1 MPEGE
6 RFWNPYR
13 WVTVS
18 DRAVEHDV
26 PHYHHRL
33 DGLAGRIWCE
43 LEALTPLFVG
53 DGKGQFVS
61 HIVRNAAG
69 GRRGGP
75 QPYLPAT
82 SLKGA
87 IRSLAEI
94 IGNAAVPFPKV
105 KVDRPH
111 ELTKARHGSNLDVV
125 ARMFGY
131 LDGSSAVQRDRRPR
145 AEPGGGRPQLPAFAG
160 LVRFSD
166 AELAEQC
173 TPGRWPAY
181 EVAVGQP
188 KPSHRSFYP
197 GDNRRKLYHHRVK
210 ADRLTRPHP
219 GITQT
224 ARVTPA
230 PPGTRFR
237 FTVDFENLREE
248 ELDLLVYCLVLE
260 EQSTVELSAAAL
272 GRASDQAG
280 VTLRGPL
287 RHKLGGAKPHG
298 AGSVHL
304 RITKLEIR
312 TDPGA
317 RYRGNGPAETT
328 EVRDGEDLKQELLR
342 RTEPFRTRAD
352 QTMRELRA
360 MMIYAAGDPRNLIQ
374 YPTYDWFRNESRTG
388 LKPTT

>member
-1 MPEGE
+1 MPERE

-26 PHYHHRL
+26 PHYHHLL
-33 DGLAGRIWCE
+33 DGLAGRVWCE
-43 LEALTPLFVG
+43 LEALTALFVG
-53 DGKGQFVS
+53 DGKGNGQFIS

-94 IGNAAVPFPKV
+94 IGNAAVPFPKKKV

-131 LDGSSAVQRDRRPR
+131 LDGSN
-145 AEPGGGRPQLPAFAG
+145 AFAG
-160 LVRFSD
+160 LIRFSD
-166 AELAEQC
+166 AELAEPF
-173 TPGRWPAY
+173 TPGQWPAY
-181 EVAVGQP
+181 DVAVGQP

-197 GDNRRKLYHHRVK
+197 GDNRRKLYHHRVE
-210 ADRLTRPHP
+210 ADRLTQPHRN
-219 GITQT
+219 IRQT
-224 ARVTPA
+224 ATVTPA
-230 PPGTRFR
+230 PRGTRFR

-304 RITKLEIR
+304 RITKLKIR
-312 TDPGA
+312 TDPRA
-317 RYRGNGPAETT
+317 RYLGNEPADTT
-328 EVRDGEDLKQELLR
+328 KVREGEDLNQELLR

-360 MMIYAAGDPRNLIQ
+360 MMIYAADDPRNRIE
-374 YPTYDWFRNESRTG
+374 YPTYDWFRNDLQTG

>member
-53 DGKGQFVS
+53 DGTGQFVR
-61 HIVRNAAG
+61 HIVRNTAD
-69 GRRGGP
+69 GRRGGS

-94 IGNAAVPFPKV
+94 IGNAAVPFPKM

-111 ELTKARHGSNLDVV
+111 ELAKARHGRRLDVV

-131 LDGSSAVQRDRRPR
+131 LDVNSARSR
-145 AEPGGGRPQLPAFAG
+145 ARANDEICRIVAFAG

-166 AELAEQC
+166 AELAEQFK
-173 TPGRWPAY
+173 PGMWQAY

-197 GDNRRKLYHHRVK
+197 GDNRRKLYHHRVE

-219 GITQT
+219 NIRQT

-260 EQSTVELSAAAL
+260 EQNKVELSAAAL
-272 GRASDQAG
+272 GRDRGQAG
-280 VTLRGPL
+280 ETLRGPL

-304 RITKLEIR
+304 RITKLKIR
-312 TDPGA
+312 TDPRA
-317 RYRGNGPAETT
+317 RYCGSEPAETA
-328 EVRDGEDLKQELLR
+328 EVREDEALKQELLR
-342 RTEPFRTRAD
+342 RTERFRKRTD

-360 MMIYAAGDPRNLIQ
+360 MLIYAAGDPRNRIQ